1 MNHLSVGLTQN
12 VKMGLLYM
20 IDSNAR
26 HQIEGTFR
34 SLKEISQEMS
44 YLLTSHNS
52 NGNIV
57 IKTGDANWLALKDAA
72 FALQHLCK
80 ESTVEK

>member
-1 MNHLSVGLTQN
+1 MLDT
-12 VKMGLLYM
+12 
-20 IDSNAR
+20 NAR

-34 SLKEISQEMS
+34 SLKEISQGLS
-44 YLLTSHNS
+44 YLLTSNNS

-72 FALQHLCK
+72 FALEHFCK
-80 ESTVEK
+80 EGDSGSKS

>member
-1 MNHLSVGLTQN
+1 MLDT
-12 VKMGLLYM
+12 
-20 IDSNAR
+20 NAR

-34 SLKEISQEMS
+34 SLKEISQGLS

-72 FALQHLCK
+72 FALEHFCK
-80 ESTVEK
+80 EGDGGSKS